1 MVRIVAVS
9 SKEQLEQTR
18 ALFLEYAGS
27 IGFDLTFQNFQQE
40 LDGLPGDYAPPAG
53 RLLLLLSDNEVAGCV
68 ALRKL
73 SDEICEMKRLY
84 VRPKFRR
91 KGIGK
96 ALATAIIEDARSLG
110 YKRMRLDTVPS
121 MIQAIALYRALGFEE
136 IDPYRYNPIPGAKFL
151 ELDLTKPR

>member
-1 MVRIVAVS
+1 MVRILPVS

-40 LDGLPGDYAPPAG
+40 LDELPGDYAPPTG
-53 RLLLLLSDNEVAGCV
+53 KLLLLLSDNEVAGCV

>member
-1 MVRIVAVS
+1 MDMIMPVS

-40 LDGLPGDYAPPAG
+40 LDELPGDYAPPAG
-53 RLLLLLSDNEVAGCV
+53 KLLLLLSDNEVAGCV

-151 ELDLTKPR
+151 ELDLT